1 MTESEAAPPLAAFEL
16 SDEYD
21 IRTFAG
27 SVADRTGKMFDLAAE
42 LEQGNGRIEVADE
55 FLVTTFDTH
64 PALVRVEVEVDPNE
78 VHYSQLNR
86 EPLNEYAASI
96 GIENPESYRRKG
108 DLIAAVD
115 DKLAAEQA
123 GEEVPDADDTTL
135 GDEDGDGSD
144 NTDPSEG

>member
-55 FLVTTFDTH
+55 FLVTTLDTH

-86 EPLNEYAASI
+86 EPLNEYAASV
-96 GIENPESYRRKG
+96 GVEDPKSYRTKG
-108 DLIAAVD
+108 DLVKAVD
-115 DKLAAEQA
+115 EQLAAGEA
-123 GEEVPDADDTTL
+123 GEEVPDANDETL
-135 GDEDGDGSD
+135 GEGDDAGDNSD
-144 NTDPSEG
+144 PQEG